1 MCLSLIFCLRFSL
14 KMRINWYH
22 QRSVFSSL
30 NDIYHHFNAIWLN
43 LFSCYKRFC
52 GFFPHQTG
60 PFKGIINQIKS
71 IFRPRNSYFIVIFDG
86 THIFHFIFLFATINI
101 RHVNVAWRHDI
112 FTLFLSTIFQHN
124 LCISYNQHKKMAIS
138 LKM

>member
-1 MCLSLIFCLRFSL
+1 M
-14 KMRINWYH
+14 
-22 QRSVFSSL
+22 
-30 NDIYHHFNAIWLN
+30 
-43 LFSCYKRFC
+43 

-71 IFRPRNSYFIVIFDG
+71 ISRPRNSYFIVIFDG

-124 LCISYNQHKKMAIS
+124 LCIFVYHIINTKNGDFFENVKM
-138 LKM
+138 KF